1 MARTAVITGASGR
14 IGGAVA
20 TRLEAE
26 GWAVVRVGH
35 APPVAPRPERWL
47 YAELTDPAQARGL
60 AAQLAAPS
68 SEIDALV
75 HCASRLRS
83 APVLEDDAAL
93 WRHDLALEAEALHTL
108 SAAWIPG
115 MRARGFGRVVAF
127 GLAGLER
134 WPGYQSITGHA
145 VAKGAA
151 LLVARA
157 LARATVGQ
165 GITVNVVAPGVVGDA
180 PGAALLGPHPPEDPS
195 AIAAIVA
202 YLLSDQAR
210 AVTGAIVP
218 AGGPV
223 GLGP

>member
-1 MARTAVITGASGR
+1 MAQTAVITGAAGR
-14 IGGAVA
+14 IGRAVA

-35 APPVAPRPERWL
+35 TPPAAPLAERWA
-47 YAELTDPAQARGL
+47 YAELTEAHEVRAL
-60 AAQLAAPS
+60 AARLGDA
-68 SEIDALV
+68 DALV
-75 HCASRLRS
+75 HCASRLRQ
-83 APVLEDDAAL
+83 ARVLDDDATQ
-93 WRHDLALEAEALHTL
+93 WRYDVALEAEALHTL
-108 SAAWIPG
+108 ATAWIPG

-134 WPGYQSITGHA
+134 WPGYQAITGHA
-145 VAKGAA
+145 VAKGSA

-165 GITVNVVAPGVVGDA
+165 GITVNVVAPGVVGDGA
-180 PGAALLGPHPPEDPS
+180 GAAALLDGHPPEDPA

-202 YLLSDQAR
+202 FLLSDQAR

>member
-1 MARTAVITGASGR
+1 MARTAVITGAAGR

-26 GWAVVRVGH
+26 RWRVVRVGH
-35 APPVAPRPERWL
+35 TPPAVPRPERWA
-47 YAELTDPAQARGL
+47 YAELTEPREVRAL
-60 AAQLAAPS
+60 AVQLGDV
-68 SEIDALV
+68 DALV
-75 HCASRLRS
+75 HCASRLRQ

-93 WRHDLALEAEALHTL
+93 WRYDVSLEAEALHTL
-108 SAAWIPG
+108 AAAWIPG

-180 PGAALLGPHPPEDPS
+180 PGAALLGGHPPEDPT